1 MYESIQSTFFKKK
14 KKKRKE
20 KIFGVKEMTKFYSS
34 LPKL

>member
-1 MYESIQSTFFKKK
+1 MNQFNQLFFKKK
-14 KKKRKE
+14 EKKE

>member
-1 MYESIQSTFFKKK
+1 MKQLNKLFFKKK
-14 KKKRKE
+14 KKKE

>member
-14 KKKRKE
+14 KKKE